1 LLSVICYSV
10 SAQTTTITGVVSDGL
25 ARESL
30 PGTSVT
36 VKGTTT
42 GTQTDVDGKYT
53 INAPAN
59 AVLIFSFIGY
69 DKQEVPVNG
78 QTLINVTLTAS
89 TQQLNQVVVVGYGT

>member
-1 LLSVICYSV
+1 MRGISTKTFVLLAFCCLLFVTSV

-78 QTLINVTLTAS
+78 QTLLM
-89 TQQLNQVVVVGYGT
+89 